1 MERVSRKT
9 AGFDVVQAGEGP
21 ELLLLHSL
29 LSERSVFDRALPD
42 LAARFRITIPNLPG
56 YGPTPPLP
64 DPAPSIDDYADAIG
78 RLMDEAG
85 LPEDTAVL
93 GNGDGGFMAVAL
105 ANRPGGRIGRL
116 IMAGTRDG

>member
-29 LSERSVFDRALPD
+29 LSERSVFDRVLPD

-56 YGPTPPLP
+56 YGTTPLLP
-64 DPAPSIDDYADAIG
+64 GPAPSIADYADAIA

-93 GNGDGGFMAVAL
+93 GNGAGGFMAVAL
-105 ANRPGGRIGRL
+105 AVRTGGRLDRKSVV
-116 IMAGTRDG
+116 